1 MPRLI
6 TSALLLGSAA
16 LLAQSSSNVVII
28 TSPTSQNCPVGL
40 AARHSSQGAVRQI
53 GQHPIHSQIGYTVTF
68 TPANLRS
75 ITQAQLTF
83 HGISGAHIIPAGSD
97 NSGNATED
105 LTVAPTAAD
114 HRFESV
120 VYAQKLT
127 GVQWIELD
135 DLTFADGT
143 HWHKSPTSACI
154 AAPNGF
160 MLVNAEAPSH
170 PAPR

>member
-1 MPRLI
+1 MRRLI
-6 TSALLLGSAA
+6 TSALLLGSGP
-16 LLAQSSSNVVII
+16 LLAQSSSSVIVI
-28 TSPTSQNCPVGL
+28 TSPPSQNCPVAL
-40 AARHSSQGAVRQI
+40 TARHSSQGAVWQV
-53 GQHPIHSQIGYTVTF
+53 GQHPTHSQIGYTVTF

-75 ITQAQLTF
+75 ITQAQLTL
-83 HGISGAHIIPAGSD
+83 HGISGAQVIPAGSS
-97 NSGNATED
+97 NRSNATED
-105 LTVAPTAAD
+105 LTVAPAAAD

-120 VYAQKLT
+120 VYAEKLT